1 MIGLDSSA
9 IIDLFKGEDSLKQ
22 LLLSIDEPISATEIS
37 YLELMFG
44 IDRTIKKHKEEER
57 YYDEFFNKILV
68 LNLSRKSVKSAS
80 EIYWSLNKSGKSI
93 EKFDCIIAG
102 IFLSSGV
109 NKIITRNE
117 KHFSRIPGV
126 KVLSY

>member
-9 IIDLFKGEDSLKQ
+9 IIDLFKGEMALKG

-44 IDRTIKKHKEEER
+44 IDRSITKHKEEES
-57 YYDEFFNKILV
+57 YYDEFFSKILV
-68 LNLSRKSVKSAS
+68 LNLSRKSAKLAS
-80 EIYWSLNKSGKSI
+80 ELYWKLNKSGKTI

-102 IFLSSGV
+102 IFLSSGI
-109 NKIITRNE
+109 NKIMTRNE
-117 KHFSRIPGV
+117 KHFSRIPGL
-126 KVLSY
+126 KVLTY